1 MKPIVMLVLPIVLA
15 AAGTTPSTGG
25 SRVPEPAPGQS
36 SVHVNRHVDA
46 HVPAREG
53 ETTTKGVEEPIRR
66 RPAKDPFR
74 SVTQPPAPSTPT
86 PAQPLRD
93 RRY

>member
-1 MKPIVMLVLPIVLA
+1 MKPIVTLTLPIVLLA
-15 AAGTTPSTGG
+15 AAGTTPAAGG
-25 SRVPEPAPGQS
+25 ARAPEPGPAQS

-53 ETTTKGVEEPIRR
+53 ETTKGVEEPVRR
-66 RPAKDPFR
+66 RPAQDPFR
-74 SVTQPPAPSTPT
+74 SVIQPPVPVTPT